1 MQKKQQ
7 EKMAAALDIKFTC
20 QACGSRGG
28 LHVEVKQVA
37 EAFLYDVGPD
47 VGPYE
52 AGPGDYV
59 HPHPWQEIGYPKND
73 GMRAWEAPDGVAER
87 AALEEIEVS

>member
-1 MQKKQQ
+1 
-7 EKMAAALDIKFTC
+7 MAAELDIKCTC

-28 LHVEVKQVA
+28 LHVEVEQVA
-37 EAFLYDVGPD
+37 EAFLYEVGPD
-47 VGPYE
+47 VGPDE

-59 HPHPWQEIGYPKND
+59 RPHLWQDIRYPDDN
-73 GMRAWEAPDGVAER
+73 GMRALEAPDSVAER